1 MDNITQPLISI
12 ICLCYNHEDY
22 VIEALDSVL
31 MQDYSNI
38 QLIVI
43 DDYSQDNSVNRIKT
57 YLESKPKVI
66 FIPNKRNI
74 GNCRSFNKAFTFAQG
89 KYVIDLAA
97 DDVLVK
103 GMLKKQ
109 VAFFEQQKDNVGV
122 LFANAQYI
130 TEQGESIKLHH
141 KINEKSKSI
150 SPPPQGEI
158 YLDLVKSYFI
168 CPPTMMMKTDV
179 LEALGGY
186 DPMLAYEDFDF
197 WIRSSRDYH
206 YAYIDEAVVK
216 KRVVKGSLSSKAHQR
231 KMQKSTFEVCKKIYK
246 LNKTKREHQALL
258 WRLLYEAKPALK
270 TVYLSLVVRYMI
282 LFLKTTLKAFF

>member
-1 MDNITQPLISI
+1 MDSITQPLISI

-109 VAFFEQQKDNVGV
+109 VAFFEQQKENVGV

-130 TEQGESIKLHH
+130 TEQGVMMKLH
-141 KINEKSKSI
+141 NEVNKDGNSL
-150 SPPPQGEI
+150 SPPPQGEL
-158 YLDLVKSYFI
+158 YLDLVKNYFI
-168 CPPTMMMKTDV
+168 CPPTMVIKTDV

-197 WIRSSRDYH
+197 WIRSSRNYH
-206 YAYIDEAVVK
+206 YAYLDEVVVK

-246 LNKTKREHQALL
+246 LNKTKKEYKALL
-258 WRLLYEAKPALK
+258 WRLLYEAKPTVK